1 MSRLHAGIV
10 ALAALSMLGVIA
22 ALSIIAVSVD
32 LVLPDTFG
40 FRGFPV
46 IFAVVFT
53 WVGAALT
60 WRTPN
65 NAIGWL
71 LLGIGVVA
79 GVQAG
84 LTEYSAFAVIG
95 RAMPLT
101 GGVIAGWLVSWIW
114 VTEPT
119 AVVVFLLLLFPD
131 GHLLSPRWR
140 AFAFLGGGSALAAM
154 FALAF
159 NAGPLQDAPYADNP
173 FPLFD
178 DPGFVAFTACML
190 GLAVAGFGAA
200 ASLVVRYRRS
210 GGIERQ
216 QLKWL
221 SFEGLVLAVAVV
233 TGSFSIGQKLGQ
245 ILLIAAVSLAP
256 VMVAIAVLRYRLYDI
271 DVLINRALVYGATS
285 AAIGGSFFVGIV
297 ILTSVLRPLTGGS
310 EIAVAVSTLA
320 GFALFQPVRRR
331 MQRGVD
337 RRFYRSRYDAART
350 LDEFTGRLAG
360 EVDLGAVRASLLA
373 AVGDTLQPSS
383 ASVWLRNDS
392 RTLGG

>member
-1 MSRLHAGIV
+1 MSL
-10 ALAALSMLGVIA
+10 
-22 ALSIIAVSVD
+22 D

-53 WVGAALT
+53 WVGTALA
-60 WRTPN
+60 WRRPN

-71 LLGIGVVA
+71 LLGVGVVA

-95 RAMPLT
+95 RATPLT

-114 VTEPT
+114 VSEPT

-131 GHLLSPRWR
+131 GHFLSPRWR
-140 AFAFLGGGSALAAM
+140 AFALLGGGSALAAM
-154 FALAF
+154 IATAF
-159 NAGPLQDAPYADNP
+159 NAGPLQDAPFADNP
-173 FPLFD
+173 FPLFS
-178 DPGFVAFTACML
+178 DPDWNAFSVCML
-190 GLAVAGFGAA
+190 GLAAASFGAA
-200 ASLVVRYRRS
+200 ASLFVRYRRS

-221 SFEGLVLAVAVV
+221 SFEAVVLAVAVV

-271 DVLINRALVYGATS
+271 DTVINRTVVYLVTTGAVGVT
-285 AAIGGSFFVGIV
+285 FFVGIV
-297 ILTSVLRPLTGGS
+297 VLQTALRPLTGGS
-310 EIAVAVSTLA
+310 EVAVAISTLISV
-320 GFALFQPVRRR
+320 ALAQPIGRRIR
-331 MQRGVD
+331 STID

-350 LDEFTGRLAG
+350 VDCFAAG
-360 EVDLGAVRASLLA
+360 LSDEVDLGAVRGSLLE
-373 AVGDTLQPSS
+373 AVDATLQPSS

-392 RTLGG
+392 WTLGG